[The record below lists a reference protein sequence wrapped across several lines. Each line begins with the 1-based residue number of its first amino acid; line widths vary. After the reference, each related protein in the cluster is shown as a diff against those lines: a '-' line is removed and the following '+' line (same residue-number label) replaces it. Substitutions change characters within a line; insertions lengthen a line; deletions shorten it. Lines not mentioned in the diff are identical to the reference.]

1 MGTLF
6 RQRIEIGFSRF
17 GSMVFHHRWL
27 TLLLVIFVVAGF
39 ASQLPKLVMD
49 TSTEGFLH
57 EKDPALIAYNKF
69 REQFGRDEL
78 ILLTIQGKDVF
89 DLEFLKKLKQLHREL
104 ADNTPYLDDITS
116 LINARNTRGSKGEL
130 LVEDLLEYW
139 PQNEDQLLEIKLRA
153 MSNPTYRNMLL
164 SEDGT
169 ITTIVLKTDAYVS
182 EQNLNDALAG
192 FDSAPE
198 PITELTPLSDA
209 QNAEV
214 VAKVSAIAEKYQED
228 NFKLYVAGTPV
239 VTDYLK
245 KSMQSNMRKFML
257 MGIIAIALIL
267 FLLFRRIS
275 GVILPVVTVI
285 LSLISTLGLMG
296 AVGIPIKLP
305 TQILP
310 SFILAVGV
318 GASVHL
324 LAVFFQRL
332 QLLHEGKETTE
343 SESHKEAAISYAL
356 GHSGLAIVM
365 TSLTTAAGL
374 ASFAGAE
381 VAPISDLGIVAAI
394 GILIALLYT
403 LVLTPALLALL
414 PLKAKSS
421 SSSSSRT
428 QRMDKLLLGIAD
440 FSTDRSRL
448 VLFISALFLVIGIS
462 GAAQVRFSHFPF
474 KWLPEDNTS
483 RVATEFVNERMR
495 GASSVEV
502 VVDTG
507 EKNGFYQ
514 PERMQGLAL
523 LSDEIATIDRGK
535 IYVGKTLS
543 LADILKEIN
552 RALNENRSDF
562 YVIPDN
568 RQLIAQEFLLFENS
582 GSDDLEDFVDSQF
595 SKARFTIKMPWAD
608 AILYKDFLADIHDR
622 FKRVMGD
629 DVSITITG
637 INALLSRTMSATIFS
652 MAQSYIIAG
661 VVITFMM
668 ILLIGN
674 VRIGLVSMIPNLT
687 PIILTLG
694 LMGWMGMPLDLFTM
708 LIGSIAIGLA
718 VDDTIHF
725 MHNYRRYHHETGD
738 VKEAVRMT
746 LFTTGRA
753 MFVTTAVLATGFFLY
768 MGADMSNL
776 RNFGLLTGFTIIMA
790 LLADFFL
797 APALMK
803 ELHRSHLIADDSDY

>member
-1 MGTLF
+1 MGTQF
-6 RQRIEIGFSRF
+6 RHRIEQAFVSF
-17 GSMVFHHRWL
+17 GSLIFHHRWK
-27 TLLLVIFVVAGF
+27 TLLLVLLLVAGF
-39 ASQLPKLVMD
+39 ASQLPKLVLD

-57 EKDPALIAYNKF
+57 DEDPALIAYNKF

-78 ILLTIQGKDVF
+78 VLLTIKSKDVF
-89 DLEFLKKLKQLHREL
+89 DLAFLKKLQQLHREL

-130 LVEDLLEYW
+130 LVEDLLENW
-139 PQNEDQLLEIKLRA
+139 PQDEKALAEIKQRA
-153 MSNPTYRNMLL
+153 MKNPTYRNMLL

-169 ITTIVLKTDAYVS
+169 ITTIVLKTYAFVT
-182 EQNLNDALAG
+182 EQNMDDALAG

-198 PITELTPLSDA
+198 AAAEPTPLSDA
-209 QNAEV
+209 QNSEV
-214 VAKVSAIAEKYQED
+214 VAKVDEIARKYQAD
-228 NFKLYVAGTPV
+228 DFKLYVAGTPV

-245 KSMQSNMRKFML
+245 KSMQQNMRKFMGMAL
-257 MGIIAIALIL
+257 LAIAVIL

-275 GVILPVVTVI
+275 GVFLPLLTVI
-285 LSLISTLGLMG
+285 LSLLSTFGLMG
-296 AVGIPIKLP
+296 AIGIPIKLP

-310 SFILAVGV
+310 SFLLAVGV

-324 LAVFFQRL
+324 LAIFYQRL
-332 QLLHEGKETTE
+332 QQLHEGKETTE
-343 SESHKEAAISYAL
+343 SSSHKEAAISYAL

-394 GILIALLYT
+394 GVLIALLYT
-403 LVLTPALLALL
+403 LVLTPALMAIL
-414 PLKAKSS
+414 PLKAKTSASS
-421 SSSSSRT
+421 NTRY
-428 QRMDKLLLGIAD
+428 QRMDGLLLGISNFA
-440 FSTDRSRL
+440 TDRSRL
-448 VLFISALFLVIGIS
+448 VLLLSAIALVIGIA
-462 GAAQVRFSHFPF
+462 GASQVRFSHFPF
-474 KWLPEDNTS
+474 KWLPEDNQS
-483 RVATEFVNERMR
+483 RIATEYVNEHMR

-507 EKNGFYQ
+507 EKNGLYK
-514 PERMQGLAL
+514 PERMQGLAAL
-523 LSDEIATIDRGK
+523 GDELSTIDQGE

-552 RALNENRSDF
+552 KALNENRDE
-562 YVIPDN
+562 YYTIPDN

-595 SKARFTIKMPWAD
+595 SKTRFTIKMPWAD
-608 AILYKDFLADIHDR
+608 AILYKDFLDDIVNR
-622 FKRVMGD
+622 FERVMGD
-629 DVSITITG
+629 GVKVSVTG
-637 INALLSRTMSATIFS
+637 LNALLSRTMSATIYS
-652 MAQSYIIAG
+652 MAQSYIIAA
-661 VVITFMM
+661 VVITLMM

-674 VRIGLVSMIPNLT
+674 IRIGLVSMIPNLT

-738 VKEAVRMT
+738 VKEAVRKT
-746 LFTTGRA
+746 LLSTGRA
-753 MFVTTAVLATGFFLY
+753 MLVTTVVLATGFFLY
-768 MGADMSNL
+768 LGADMSNL

-797 APALMK
+797 APALMQ